1 MAHLWTQVRAQHPD
15 AEFEEVDAAV
25 LHSIEDFSEWFD
37 QWITS
42 ASSARTRVLLVWHA
56 HCLSM
61 ACQQMLRRSM
71 EKRSYKNRV
80 WFHTEEPDGLQSAIL
95 SRCVVSILDPVCM
108 PQIRITGTPPADW
121 ERCWKDPVA

>member
-1 MAHLWTQVRAQHPD
+1 MAHLWNQVRAQHPE
-15 AEFEEVDAAV
+15 AEFTEVDAAV
-25 LHSIEDFSEWFD
+25 LHSIEDFSSWFD
-37 QWITS
+37 QWITT
-42 ASSARTRVLLVWHA
+42 ASSARTRVLLIWHA

-95 SRCVVSILDPVCM
+95 SRCVVSILDPVEL
-108 PQIRITGTPPADW
+108 PKFRIEGELPKEWVRIW
-121 ERCWKDPVA
+121 EDPVA